1 MTKRVPSLRT
11 DEEAEAFL
19 EQDLSEYIDPEHMVP
34 LHYEVRPKGRSVNLR
49 LSEELLGAVKA
60 RAREEGIPYQRFIRL
75 ALEQALAR
83 GPERARAR

>member
-1 MTKRVPSLRT
+1 MTKRVPDFRT
-11 DEEAEAFL
+11 DEEAAAFL

-34 LHYEVRPKGRSVNLR
+34 LRYEIRPKGRSVNLR

-60 RAREEGIPYQRFIRL
+60 RAKEEGIPYQRFIRL

-83 GPERARAR
+83 GSEPARAR